1 MKLSFSLALAVLV
14 LCVSACYSSETP
26 SSRAAAN
33 LPLASA
39 PPVPFVIN
47 PGASFVDPSAV
58 LTEANL
64 SQESQPD
71 PDITEEEETPPAE
84 PIVSESR

>member
-14 LCVSACYSSETP
+14 LCVSVCYSSETP

-33 LPLASA
+33 LPLAHT

-47 PGASFVDPSAV
+47 PGASVVDPSAV
-58 LTEANL
+58 LTGAEL
-64 SQESQPD
+64 SQEAQPD
-71 PDITEEEETPPAE
+71 INEEETPSAE
-84 PIVSESR
+84 RIVPETR